1 MVTFHSDESCNSQ
14 PRGNVEVV
22 AFSCNLSTIHGSGLG
37 CGRTRTVNQEDNR
50 RTKRLDAAAAV
61 VAPCALR
68 CMRCQDRFSFLPT
81 TQVWFAVVPTR
92 ARPRPV
98 PSDSAYLCPPPLP
111 QVVLLSSASRG
122 SADTKRSLSL
132 LRYRRHILPR
142 QPSIL
147 PREDIQSESL
157 ECGRGLSAR
166 RVRRP
171 LVASG

>member
-37 CGRTRTVNQEDNR
+37 CGTRTVNQEDNR
-50 RTKRLDAAAAV
+50 STKRLDAAAAV

-92 ARPRPV
+92 ARTRPA

-122 SADTKRSLSL
+122 SADTKRSLSR
-132 LRYRRHILPR
+132 LRYRRDILPR
-142 QPSIL
+142 HRQHCPENTS
-147 PREDIQSESL
+147 
-157 ECGRGLSAR
+157 
-166 RVRRP
+166 
-171 LVASG
+171 